1 MSGIYDQHTENGVV
15 AVKAWNE
22 WGNGLPLTRLA
33 FQHKGKTWGAILEP
47 HDRDELIRMLT
58 EAKEHTG

>member
-1 MSGIYDQHTENGVV
+1 MSVYDQHAENGVI
-15 AVKAWNE
+15 AVKAWNDE
-22 WGNGLPLTRLA
+22 NGKPVTRVAL
-33 FQHKGKTWGAILEP
+33 KGKGVWGMILEP